1 MVLKR
6 QEVWQPLMEIGS
18 TSLVLLQ
25 RQVRKVNQVTAL
37 TRLGNVI
44 WLLWAQVFLYVDRL
58 VRVALHIVNISEA
71 ILVSFF
77 GVLLAIFILFI
88 SLFAGDMYNLQ

>member
-1 MVLKR
+1 
-6 QEVWQPLMEIGS
+6 MEIGS